1 MSDHERAGAVLYAK
15 GVARVSAFYVG
26 IAVAWLIAGSAGAA
40 EIKVLT
46 AGAFKPVVMALVPEF
61 ERQTG
66 HKLTVEND
74 TADALVRRIG
84 NGETFDVVVLTPDGM
99 APLAGAGKVD
109 SEILAVPGAAL
120 VGPIPAEIQNYT
132 VYVGGVSM
140 AARDGPAA
148 QAFLA
153 LLGSAR
159 ARDVLRDKRMEAP

>member
-1 MSDHERAGAVLYAK
+1 MSDHERAGAVLDAK
-15 GVARVSAFYVG
+15 SVARVSAFYAG
-26 IAVAWLIAGSAGAA
+26 IAVVWLIAGGAGAA

-46 AGAFKPVVMALVPEF
+46 AGAFKSVVMALVPEF

-74 TADALVRRIG
+74 TAGALVRRIG
-84 NGETFDVVVLTPDGM
+84 NGETFDMVVLTPDIGTV
-99 APLAGAGKVD
+99 AAQLKPKSVL
-109 SEILAVPGAAL
+109 VPGAAL

-132 VYVGGVSM
+132 VYGGGVSM

-159 ARDVLRDKRMEAP
+159 ARDVLRDKGMEAP